1 MRTTLK
7 CTIGLALAGLAL
19 AATAQAQHTTHGQGA
34 GVPPHQGD
42 HSGSTQQ
49 HQGDHSG
56 STQQHQGDHS
66 GNAQQHQGDHAGNAQ
81 QHQGDH
87 SGNVQQHQGE
97 QSGNVQQHQGDHS
110 ANGQQHQGDHSGVRE
125 NHGSGKQYD
134 PSQGA
139 SVLGDIMRQ
148 RGYTVTRIVQ
158 SGIVQNVY
166 YRTGTGPEQLAMVG
180 PGADRLQFRN
190 VPAALLQEV
199 LARLY

>member
-1 MRTTLK
+1 M
-7 CTIGLALAGLAL
+7 
-19 AATAQAQHTTHGQGA
+19 
-34 GVPPHQGD
+34 
-42 HSGSTQQ
+42 
-49 HQGDHSG
+49 
-56 STQQHQGDHS
+56 
-66 GNAQQHQGDHAGNAQ
+66 
-81 QHQGDH
+81 
-87 SGNVQQHQGE
+87 
-97 QSGNVQQHQGDHS
+97 QQHQGDHS

-190 VPAALLQEV
+190 VPPALLQEV

>member
-7 CTIGLALAGLAL
+7 CTFGLALAGLAL
-19 AATAQAQHTTHGQGA
+19 AATAQAQHTTHGQGHGQGE

-42 HSGSTQQ
+42 HSGSSQQ
-49 HQGDHSG
+49 HQGDHP
-56 STQQHQGDHS
+56 
-66 GNAQQHQGDHAGNAQ
+66 GNVQQHQGDHA
-81 QHQGDH
+81 
-87 SGNVQQHQGE
+87 
-97 QSGNVQQHQGDHS
+97 GNVQQHQGDHS

-158 SGIVQNVY
+158 SGSVQNVY
-166 YRTGTGPEQLAMVG
+166 YRAATGPEQLAMVG
-180 PGADRLQFRN
+180 PGTDRLQFRN